1 MACMARM
8 ARLYDSHGS
17 LVRTLS
23 KLEKERQKVS
33 AQNVC
38 AVVLAFAFPGTLI
51 NRHTNCSNYTS
62 VFNVLVTSITT
73 SQAKIQTTIFFSRTF
88 PNHRSIQ
95 NKIKIHVYHKRQT
108 SDSCSEFLR
117 IEKSRYKH
125 SRTTH
130 MVKTGIKLLIF
141 VQKQ

>member
-1 MACMARM
+1 MARV
-8 ARLYDSHGS
+8 ARCHGLHGS

-73 SQAKIQTTIFFSRTF
+73 SQAKIQTTIFFFRTF

-95 NKIKIHVYHKRQT
+95 NKIKIHVYRKRQT

-125 SRTTH
+125 SRTIH

-141 VQKQ
+141 V

>member
-1 MACMARM
+1 MACM
-8 ARLYDSHGS
+8 ARLYDSYGS
-17 LVRTLS
+17 LARTLS
-23 KLEKERQKVS
+23 KFEKEWQKVS
-33 AQNVC
+33 ARNVC
-38 AVVLAFAFPGTLI
+38 TVVLAFAFPGTLI
-51 NRHTNCSNYTS
+51 NSHTNCSNYIS
-62 VFNVLVTSITT
+62 VFNVLVSSITT
-73 SQAKIQTTIFFSRTF
+73 RQAKIQTIFFFRTF

-95 NKIKIHVYHKRQT
+95 NKIKIHVYRKRQT

-125 SRTTH
+125 SRTIN

>member
-1 MACMARM
+1 MARM

-17 LVRTLS
+17 LARTLS

-33 AQNVC
+33 PRNVC
-38 AVVLAFAFPGTLI
+38 AVVLAFAFPGTWI
-51 NRHTNCSNYTS
+51 NSHTNCSNYIS
-62 VFNVLVTSITT
+62 VFNVLVSSITT
-73 SQAKIQTTIFFSRTF
+73 RQAKIQTTIFFFRTF

-95 NKIKIHVYHKRQT
+95 NKIKIHVYRKRQT

-125 SRTTH
+125 SRTIH
-130 MVKTGIKLLIF
+130 MVITGIKLLIF
-141 VQKQ
+141 V

>member
-17 LVRTLS
+17 HGSLARTLS
-23 KLEKERQKVS
+23 KLEKEGQKVS

-51 NRHTNCSNYTS
+51 NSHTNCSNYTS
-62 VFNVLVTSITT
+62 VFNVLVSSITT
-73 SQAKIQTTIFFSRTF
+73 RQAKIQTIFFFRTF

-117 IEKSRYKH
+117 IEKADTNIPERFKWL
-125 SRTTH
+125 
-130 MVKTGIKLLIF
+130 KLA
-141 VQKQ
+141 

>member
-1 MACMARM
+1 MACM
-8 ARLYDSHGS
+8 ARLYDSYG
-17 LVRTLS
+17 LLARTLS
-23 KLEKERQKVS
+23 KLKKEWQKVS
-33 AQNVC
+33 ARNVC
-38 AVVLAFAFPGTLI
+38 TVVLAFAFPGTLI
-51 NRHTNCSNYTS
+51 NSHTNCSNYIS
-62 VFNVLVTSITT
+62 VFNVLVSSITT
-73 SQAKIQTTIFFSRTF
+73 RQAKIQTIFFFRTF

-95 NKIKIHVYHKRQT
+95 NKIKIHVYRKRQT

-125 SRTTH
+125 SRTIN